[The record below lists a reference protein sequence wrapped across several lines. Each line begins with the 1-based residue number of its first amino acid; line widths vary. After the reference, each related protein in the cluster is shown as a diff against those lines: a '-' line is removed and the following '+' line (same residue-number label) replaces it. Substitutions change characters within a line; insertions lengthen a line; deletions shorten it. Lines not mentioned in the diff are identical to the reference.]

1 MNSDHEPETSD
12 ALPIDLSALDPTQP
26 RLAFERRLK
35 NVRNAAAGS
44 LRRRRTGT
52 PLAMVAKWR
61 APLLAALIVMMI
73 ISAALFRSV
82 QGDTGIDAVG
92 TDEVADVLSPA
103 STLGDGDDAAATT
116 PAEILLGG
124 YER

>member
-1 MNSDHEPETSD
+1 MNNDHEPQTNNEPPT
-12 ALPIDLSALDPTQP
+12 DLSALDPTHP
-26 RLAFERRLK
+26 PLAFARRLK
-35 NVRNAAAGS
+35 NVRVAAAGA
-44 LRRRRTGT
+44 LRRRRSGT

-82 QGDTGIDAVG
+82 QAETGIDAVG
-92 TDEVADVLSPA
+92 TDEVADVLTPA
-103 STLGDGDDAAATT
+103 STLGDGDDATAMT

-124 YER
+124 YEK